1 VNLSW
6 SERGDPDGDSTG
18 SYVNVFRTYF
28 DFGAG
33 VWTPW
38 TLIFEG
44 WAQGSSFRF
53 GAEHGLAANACYA
66 WRVFAVDLSYRSAPY
81 YGSSEWSVFCA
92 AP

>member
-28 DFGAG
+28 DPGTG